1 MKKLLITTALVG
13 SLISAPAFS
22 KNVRSISIEA
32 SNIDVEQS
40 FNNVEYLGSENKTRP
55 TVRYSYKG
63 QGEHIF
69 FRPSISY
76 TFGEIALRD
85 TNSTSNKSTLS
96 KIATIEADI
105 GFNITKKT
113 SVFATV
119 GAISATFERDENG
132 INHDKNSNAIL
143 AGVGLEYDICKK
155 YSVNAKYQRSD
166 MAFNVSDHDADH
178 KVSTDIFKVGIYFK
192 LYLKT
197 EGKLRE
203 GLGKI

>member
-1 MKKLLITTALVG
+1 MKKLLMTTALVG
-13 SLISAPAFS
+13 SLVSAPAFS
-22 KNVRSISIEA
+22 KNIRSISIEA

-40 FNNVEYLGSENKTRP
+40 FDNVDYLGSKNKTRP
-55 TVRYSYKG
+55 TLRYAYKA
-63 QGEHIF
+63 QGEKVF

-76 TFGEIALRD
+76 TFGELALRD

-113 SVFATV
+113 SIFATV

-132 INHDKNSNAIL
+132 INHDKNANAIL

-155 YSVNAKYQRSD
+155 YSVSAKYQRSD
-166 MAFNVSDHDADH
+166 MAFNVSDHDADY
-178 KVSTDIFKVGIYFK
+178 KVSADIFKAGISYKF
-192 LYLKT
+192 
-197 EGKLRE
+197 
-203 GLGKI
+203 